1 MILLSNW
8 EAKVNIFLSG
18 DFMVTG
24 KYVNLYYKK
33 YFWFF
38 LLGVIALLAV
48 DFFQLMIPE
57 ICGNII
63 DGVQAS
69 GEDSLFNKPELM
81 RLYMIELSGIAF
93 IMFAGRFTWRYCVF
107 GTAAKIEGDLREA
120 MFGSALNFSNQYYKE
135 HKTGALMALFT
146 NDLQTIRQAFGGGTV
161 MLIDAIFLGAFSL
174 VKMLMTNWILALF
187 SLIPMFIMLFAALI
201 LGKIMKAKYTKRQE
215 AYEKLSDFTQENFS
229 GIAVIKAFVK
239 EALEIKEFNKVNKN
253 NYDKNIDYVRFSTL
267 LDVLLNAFLA
277 TVMAVLFGGGAYF
290 VITNANFFGQV
301 FTTGKLFA
309 FVGYFD
315 TLIWP
320 FLALSMLIQMKAQAS
335 ASYKRI
341 EEFMDTKVDIKD
353 EDVEPIDSIKG
364 KIEFRNLCF
373 KYPDANADALSN
385 ISFTINEGEMVG
397 IIGKTG
403 CGKTTVVD
411 LLLRTYNLKDG
422 MLYIDDKDIMHLPFK
437 KVRDS
442 IGYVPQDNFLFSDT
456 IKNNIAF
463 AFDNESEEKIEEA
476 AKAADV
482 HSNII
487 EFTEKYETILGER
500 GVTLSGGQKQR
511 VSIARALIKD
521 PAILIFD
528 DSVSAVDT
536 KTESTILDNLR
547 EIRRNKTTIMIAHRI
562 STVETLDKI
571 IVMDEGKVIAVG
583 KHNELVNNCALYK
596 EMVHLQELEKEV
608 NGGEE

>member
-1 MILLSNW
+1 
-8 EAKVNIFLSG
+8 
-18 DFMVTG
+18 MVTG

-63 DGVQAS
+63 DGVQAT

-536 KTESTILDNLR
+536 KTESTILNNLR

-583 KHNELVNNCALYK
+583 KHNELVNNCELYK

>member
-1 MILLSNW
+1 
-8 EAKVNIFLSG
+8 
-18 DFMVTG
+18 MVTG

-63 DGVQAS
+63 DGVQAT

-521 PAILIFD
+521 PAILVFD

>member
-1 MILLSNW
+1 
-8 EAKVNIFLSG
+8 
-18 DFMVTG
+18 MVTG

-63 DGVQAS
+63 DGVQAA

-120 MFGSALNFSNQYYKE
+120 MFGKALNFSNQYYKE

-215 AYEKLSDFTQENFS
+215 AYEQLSDFTQENFS

-290 VITNANFFGQV
+290 VITKANFFGQI

-341 EEFMDTKVDIKD
+341 EEFMDTNIDIKD
-353 EDVEPIDSIKG
+353 VDVLPVDSLNG
-364 KIEFRNLCF
+364 KIEFKNLYF
-373 KYPDANADALSN
+373 KYPDATEDALKD
-385 ISFTINEGEMVG
+385 ISFTINDGEMVG

-463 AFDNESEEKIEEA
+463 AFDSESEEKIEEA

-547 EIRRNKTTIMIAHRI
+547 EIRKNKTTIMIAHRI

-571 IVMDEGKVIAVG
+571 IVMDEGKVVAVG
-583 KHNELVNNCALYK
+583 KHNELVNNCELYK